1 MAKNIDSFTD
11 IVFKK
16 LEGVRQE
23 GQMKGQKKAP
33 GDEKTA
39 NACKMKAYV
48 QALEMMSDITC
59 QTIDEVGDLQGLS
72 FLSDRR
78 AGSLN
83 R

>member
-16 LEGVRQE
+16 LEGVRLE
-23 GQMKGQKKAP
+23 GQMDGQKKAP

-48 QALEMMSDITC
+48 PALEMMSDIT
-59 QTIDEVGDLQGLS
+59 G
-72 FLSDRR
+72 SD
-78 AGSLN
+78 N
-83 R
+83 

>member
-23 GQMKGQKKAP
+23 GQMKGQKKVP

-48 QALEMMSDITC
+48 PALEMMSDITG
-59 QTIDEVGDLQGLS
+59 QTIDEVGDL
-72 FLSDRR
+72 
-78 AGSLN
+78 
-83 R
+83 

>member
-23 GQMKGQKKAP
+23 GQMDGQKKAP

-48 QALEMMSDITC
+48 PALEMMSDISC

>member
-23 GQMKGQKKAP
+23 GQMDGQKKVL
-33 GDEKTA
+33 GDEKAA

-48 QALEMMSDITC
+48 PALEMMSDIT
-59 QTIDEVGDLQGLS
+59 G
-72 FLSDRR
+72 SD
-78 AGSLN
+78 N
-83 R
+83 

>member
-16 LEGVRQE
+16 LESVRQE
-23 GQMKGQKKAP
+23 GQMDGQKKVP

-48 QALEMMSDITC
+48 PALEMMSDITC
-59 QTIDEVGDLQGLS
+59 QTIDEVGDL
-72 FLSDRR
+72 
-78 AGSLN
+78 
-83 R
+83 

>member
-23 GQMKGQKKAP
+23 GQKKVP

-48 QALEMMSDITC
+48 PALEMMSDITS
-59 QTIDEVGDLQGLS
+59 QTIDEEGDL
-72 FLSDRR
+72 
-78 AGSLN
+78 
-83 R
+83 